1 MKKVALWSPKGGV
14 GKTTLA
20 LNLAA
25 AAYASGKK
33 AIVCDMDPQ
42 QSAVD
47 VFNDKQLSFTVLK
60 GLPPITPHADIIFYD
75 LPPRTDVDVIGDLV
89 VIPMRASIL
98 DIRAVSKAIRY
109 VHHKRIIKCIN
120 AVDIRRQDER
130 LLAMRM
136 YSEGALLI
144 KDRSIYSR
152 AISMGKTVFDT
163 DLYGAS
169 DARKEMTRLFESI
182 YSDQQKHKQSVVNDN

>member
-1 MKKVALWSPKGGV
+1 MKTLGIWSPKGGV

-33 AIVCDMDPQ
+33 VLVCDLDPQ
-42 QSAVD
+42 MSAVD
-47 VFNDKQLSFTVLK
+47 VFNDKKLPFTVLK
-60 GLPPITPHADIIFYD
+60 GTPTIKPRADIVIYD
-75 LPPRTDVDVIGDLV
+75 LPPRTDIEILGETILV
-89 VIPMRASIL
+89 PLRASIL
-98 DIRAVSKAIRY
+98 DIRAVNKSIRH
-109 VHHKRIIKCIN
+109 VLHKRVLKCVN
-120 AVDIRRQDER
+120 AVDVRRQDER

-152 AISMGKTVFDT
+152 AISIGKTVFDL
-163 DLYGAS
+163 DLYGAN
-169 DARKEMTRLFESI
+169 DARNEILRLYQTVFA
-182 YSDQQKHKQSVVNDN
+182 DQEELLNE

>member
-1 MKKVALWSPKGGV
+1 MKRVSLWSPKGGV

-33 AIVCDMDPQ
+33 AIVCDLDPQ

-47 VFNDKQLSFTVLK
+47 VFNDKQLSFSVFK
-60 GLPPITPHADIIFYD
+60 GMPPVTPYGDIIFYD
-75 LPPRTDVDVIGDLV
+75 LPPRVDIQIEGDLV
-89 VIPMRASIL
+89 VVPMRACVL
-98 DIRAVSKAIRY
+98 DIRAVNKSIRH
-109 VHHKRIIKCIN
+109 VRHKQILKCVN
-120 AVDIRRQDER
+120 AVDVRRHDER
-130 LLAMRM
+130 MLAMRM
-136 YSEGALLI
+136 YSEGAFLI

-163 DLYGAS
+163 DLYGANE
-169 DARKEMTRLFESI
+169 ARKEMLRLFESL
-182 YSDQQKHKQSVVNDN
+182 YSGLHAEASRVAKS

>member
-1 MKKVALWSPKGGV
+1 MMKTLGIWSPKGGV

-33 AIVCDMDPQ
+33 VLVCDLDPQ
-42 QSAVD
+42 MSAVD
-47 VFNDKQLSFTVLK
+47 VFNDKKLPFTVLK
-60 GLPPITPHADIIFYD
+60 GTPTIKPRADIVIYD
-75 LPPRTDVDVIGDLV
+75 LPPRTDIEILGETILV
-89 VIPMRASIL
+89 PLRASIL
-98 DIRAVSKAIRY
+98 DIRAVNKSIRH
-109 VHHKRIIKCIN
+109 VLHKRVLKCVN
-120 AVDIRRQDER
+120 AVDVRRQDER

-152 AISMGKTVFDT
+152 AISIGKTVFDL
-163 DLYGAS
+163 DLYGAN
-169 DARKEMTRLFESI
+169 DARNEILRLYQTVFA
-182 YSDQQKHKQSVVNDN
+182 DQEELLNE